1 MPIGKHLARF
11 EKVPG
16 DTLFAHQRYAVDWFR
31 KNNPRGL
38 CLFWEPGTGKTRPIV
53 TLSSESDAEHVI
65 YISPKSLRDVIA
77 DELKTIGKD
86 PNEKTADDI
95 PRYFF
100 ISGNAGNVWT
110 QWNRIMEQ
118 IGYRGK
124 FGLKTGK
131 SVKLFVAIDEAHLF
145 SQRIANVLN
154 DIYYGGNGAAD
165 KGIYKLYKELRDL
178 DNVQFLAASGTPIPN
193 NSFELVPILNI
204 IRGQIHDAS
213 GRFDY
218 AFPDKFAQFYF
229 MFVKPE
235 KPDVARSLFITRI
248 KNMVMWYRIPRGL
261 KNLPIPAIDYIMLVK
276 TYMGETQWESYLA
289 AKNRE
294 EAMKGRSEIPR
305 EGYPTVGG
313 SSIYRTFTRQVSNFA
328 YPDMPDPSILPDDVF
343 DNLGNYSSKMAE
355 VFKRIEAEPDKLH
368 AINSHFVGPYGLGV
382 MEEYLRRKGWKSVA
396 DTKANTIDDLK
407 KGVKYYVRLTG
418 DEPLALKSKL
428 LKILNTEKNYKDKLI
443 RVLLFSAAAGHGLSI
458 YSFQVVHLFEP
469 NWSTV
474 EEEQTIDRFARIN
487 SGIFLPPKGCFIRVY
502 RYVALPPKEV
512 DDIEA
517 VDEYIMNLSE
527 RKKARMQIVLDYT
540 YQASISCAEQFSAE
554 NELSAEYIK
563 QKKVPPLRTYF
574 HCLNCT
580 AELKPSIYL
589 QLGLGLKCEAL
600 TPKKPKK
607 GIKVG
612 DRFLL
617 DPTNGLGWEKDELVI
632 SPILLQELWSIAFG
646 HKSKSK

>member
-1 MPIGKHLARF
+1 MSLGKHLARF
-11 EKVPG
+11 EKAPN

-53 TLSSESDAEHVI
+53 TLSSESDAAHVI

-77 DELKTIGKD
+77 DELKIIDKD
-86 PNEKTADDI
+86 PNEKNPDGV

-100 ISGNAGNVWT
+100 ISGNAGNVWD

-131 SVKLFVAIDEAHLF
+131 TVKLFIAIDEAHLF
-145 SQRIANVLN
+145 SQRISNVLN
-154 DIYYGGNGAAD
+154 EIYYGGNGAAD

-178 DNVQFLAASGTPIPN
+178 ENVQFIAASGTPIPN

-204 IRGQIHDAS
+204 IRGQIHDSS

-218 AFPDKFAQFYF
+218 AFPDKFSQFYF

-235 KPDVARSLFITRI
+235 EPDVARSLFITRI
-248 KNMVMWYRIPRGL
+248 QNMIMWYRIPRGL
-261 KNLPIPAIDYIMLVK
+261 KNLPIPSIDYIMLVK
-276 TYMGETQWESYLA
+276 TYMGENQWKSYLA

-294 EAMKGRSEIPR
+294 ESMRGRSEIPR
-305 EGYPTVGG
+305 EGYPMVGG

-328 YPDMPDPSILPDDVF
+328 YPDAADPSTLPKDTFDKLDD
-343 DNLGNYSSKMAE
+343 YSCKLAE
-355 VFKRIEAEPDKLH
+355 IFRRIDAEPDKLH

-382 MEEYLRRKGWKSVA
+382 AEEGFRRRGWVSVA
-396 DTKANTIDDLK
+396 TLKVDIVEDLK
-407 KGVKYYVRLTG
+407 KGTKYYVRLTG
-418 DEPLALKSKL
+418 DEPLSLKSKL
-428 LKILNTEKNYKDKLI
+428 LKIINTERNYKDKLI

-487 SGIFLPPKGCFIRVY
+487 SAKYLPLNQRFIRVY

-512 DDIEA
+512 DDILA
-517 VDEYIMNLSE
+517 ADEYIMDLSE
-527 RKKARMQIVLDYT
+527 NKRARMQVVLDYT
-540 YQASISCAEQFSAE
+540 YQASISCAEQFVAE

-589 QLGLGLKCEAL
+589 QLGLGLECSSLA
-600 TPKKPKK
+600 PKKPKK

-612 DRFLL
+612 DNFLL
-617 DPTNGLGWEKDELVI
+617 DPTNGLGWANDQLII
-632 SPILLQELWSIAFG
+632 SPILLQELWSIALG
-646 HKSKSK
+646 HKTGSK